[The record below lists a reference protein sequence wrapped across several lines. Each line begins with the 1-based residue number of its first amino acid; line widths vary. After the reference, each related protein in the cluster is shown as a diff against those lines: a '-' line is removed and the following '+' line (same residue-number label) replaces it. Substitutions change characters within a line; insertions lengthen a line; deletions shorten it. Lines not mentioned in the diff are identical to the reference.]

1 MEKVIVRIDEVTGE
15 REEVT
20 TEDLMDILGRVFR
33 RPEEAFENLLVN
45 DGSSV
50 LADSGVYSIVMP

>member
-33 RPEEAFENLLVN
+33 RPEEAYENLLTN
-45 DGSSV
+45 DGSSI
-50 LADSGVYSIVMP
+50 LADSNVYSAETL